1 MQRSCRSAGLEIDR
15 SIDPPA
21 GLGEDRAGAW
31 FRTSDL
37 CVCVC
42 VCALARDLLSAW
54 LQCGY
59 GRGVCAALY
68 RRRTGGDMVL
78 LPAPIFSCFSDPTT
92 HRIRRPP
99 ELGLGPLSLYGLR
112 LDLYLGDI
120 ISCCG
125 GLWDGEQGSLRK
137 RKYSWGMPSHHT
149 HPAAD
154 TRLQI
159 G

>member
-1 MQRSCRSAGLEIDR
+1 MKESSFIHVEIMPISRLGDR
-15 SIDPPA
+15 SIDRSA
-21 GLGEDRAGAW
+21 GRTWRRQGRCVVQN
-31 FRTSDL
+31 FRSVRV

-42 VCALARDLLSAW
+42 VLARDLLSAW

-125 GLWDGEQGSLRK
+125 GLWDGE
-137 RKYSWGMPSHHT
+137 
-149 HPAAD
+149 
-154 TRLQI
+154 
-159 G
+159 